1 MEEGIFEGLK
11 VLDCASFI
19 AAPAAATVLSDF
31 GAEVIKIEPP
41 GSGDPYRNLPN
52 LPGYPRSQHNFAWLL
67 ESRNKRSLALD
78 LTKPEGQAVLHRLVA
93 EADVFITNFP
103 PAVRG
108 RLGMTYAELAP
119 LNERLIY
126 ASFTGYGEKGEEAN
140 KPGFD
145 SNAYWARSG
154 LMDLVR
160 ADTDTTPA
168 RSVAGMG
175 DHPCAMALYGA
186 IVTALYK
193 RERTGKGSHV
203 SSNLM
208 ANGIW
213 ANGVLA
219 QAKLCGAKF
228 GERRPRERAL
238 NAVTNHYKCRDGRWI
253 ILSLLNEERQWP
265 ALARCLGR
273 EDFITDARF
282 ATKPDRHA
290 RSLELIRIF
299 DEIFATRD
307 LAEWR
312 KMLDGNGLVFGVV
325 GILDDIPDDRQM
337 IDNDVLVPFEDD
349 TMLTVNSP
357 IWVDGSH
364 EGHAAASARTSAST
378 ATRCCARPA
387 MTRPRSR
394 SCERRARW
402 REARLAHVRG
412 AACDR
417 LDHAASL
424 PTVETD
430 SRKMR
435 QLLRH
440 EATASDCGSAPSRR
454 RQGR

>member
-1 MEEGIFEGLK
+1 MPLDPPTAANHDSTPRNKNKRHGSKLMDGIFEGLK

-52 LPGYPRSQHNFAWLL
+52 LPGYPHSPHNFAWML
-67 ESRNKRSLALD
+67 EARNKRSLALD
-78 LTKPEGQAVLHRLVA
+78 LSKPEGQAVLHRLVA

-108 RLGMTYAELAP
+108 RLKMTYAELAP

-160 ADTDTTPA
+160 GDLTATPA

-238 NAVTNHYKCRDGRWI
+238 NAVTNHYQCRDGRWL
-253 ILSLLNEERQWP
+253 ILSLLNEEKQWP
-265 ALARCLGR
+265 TLARCLQR
-273 EDFITDARF
+273 EDLVTDARF
-282 ATKPDRHA
+282 ATKADRHA
-290 RSLELIRIF
+290 RSLELIKIF
-299 DEIFATRD
+299 DEIFAAKD

-312 KMLDGNGLVFGVV
+312 GILDGNGLVFGVV
-325 GILDDIPDDRQM
+325 GILDDIPEDRQM
-337 IDNDVLVPFEDD
+337 LENDVLVPFEGD

-357 IWVDGSH
+357 IWIDGNQK
-364 EGHAAASARTSAST
+364 TQ
-378 ATRCCARPA
+378 
-387 MTRPRSR
+387 PRHPPGIGQHSD
-394 SCERRARW
+394 AVL
-402 REARLAHVRG
+402 REAGYDDAAIAKLRSSG
-412 AACDR
+412 AVA
-417 LDHAASL
+417 
-424 PTVETD
+424 
-430 SRKMR
+430 
-435 QLLRH
+435 
-440 EATASDCGSAPSRR
+440 
-454 RQGR
+454 

>member
-1 MEEGIFEGLK
+1 M
-11 VLDCASFI
+11 
-19 AAPAAATVLSDF
+19 
-31 GAEVIKIEPP
+31 
-41 GSGDPYRNLPN
+41 
-52 LPGYPRSQHNFAWLL
+52 
-67 ESRNKRSLALD
+67 
-78 LTKPEGQAVLHRLVA
+78 

-103 PAVRG
+103 PAVRS
-108 RLGMTYAELAP
+108 RLGISYAELAP
-119 LNERLIY
+119 LNTRLIY
-126 ASFTGYGEKGEEAN
+126 ASFTGYGEKGDEAN

-160 ADTDTTPA
+160 ADLDTSPA

-193 RERTGKGSHV
+193 RERTGNGSHV

-213 ANGVLA
+213 ANSVLA

-228 GERRPRERAL
+228 SERRPRERAL
-238 NAVTNHYKCRDGRWI
+238 NAVTNHYKCRDGRWL

-273 EDFITDARF
+273 EDFITDVRF

-290 RSLELIRIF
+290 RSLELIKIF

-312 KMLDGNGLVFGVV
+312 GILDGNGLVFGVV
-325 GILDDIPDDRQM
+325 GILDDIPTDQQM
-337 IDNDVLVPFEDD
+337 RDNDVLVPFEGD

-357 IWVDGSH
+357 IWIDGSQKTKPRH
-364 EGHAAASARTSAST
+364 PPGIGEHSDEVLREAGYDAAAI
-378 ATRCCARPA
+378 
-387 MTRPRSR
+387 
-394 SCERRARW
+394 
-402 REARLAHVRG
+402 ARLRSSG
-412 AACDR
+412 AVA
-417 LDHAASL
+417 
-424 PTVETD
+424 
-430 SRKMR
+430 
-435 QLLRH
+435 
-440 EATASDCGSAPSRR
+440 
-454 RQGR
+454 

>member
-1 MEEGIFEGLK
+1 MDDGIFEGLK

-52 LPGYPRSQHNFAWLL
+52 LPGYPHSEHNFAWLL

-78 LTKPEGQAVLHRLVA
+78 LSKPEGQAVLHRLVA

-119 LNERLIY
+119 LNARLIY

-160 ADTDTTPA
+160 GDLATTPA

-208 ANGIW
+208 ANGVW

-228 GERRPRERAL
+228 SERRPRERAL
-238 NAVTNHYKCRDGRWI
+238 NAVTNHYRCRDGRWI

-265 ALARCLGR
+265 TLARCLER
-273 EDFITDARF
+273 EDLVTDARF
-282 ATKPDRHA
+282 ATKADRHA
-290 RSLELIRIF
+290 RSLELIKIF
-299 DEIFATRD
+299 DDIFAGKD
-307 LAEWR
+307 LADWR
-312 KMLDGNGLVFGVV
+312 GILDGNGLVFGVV

-337 IDNDVLVPFEDD
+337 LENDVLVPFQGD

-357 IWVDGSH
+357 IWIDGSQKTQP
-364 EGHAAASARTSAST
+364 R
-378 ATRCCARPA
+378 RP
-387 MTRPRSR
+387 PGIGEHSD
-394 SCERRARW
+394 EVL
-402 REARLAHVRG
+402 REAGYDDAAIAQLRSAG
-412 AACDR
+412 AVA
-417 LDHAASL
+417 
-424 PTVETD
+424 
-430 SRKMR
+430 
-435 QLLRH
+435 
-440 EATASDCGSAPSRR
+440 
-454 RQGR
+454 

>member
-1 MEEGIFEGLK
+1 MEDGIFEGLK

-31 GAEVIKIEPP
+31 GAKVIKIEPP
-41 GSGDPYRNLPN
+41 GAGDPYRNLPN
-52 LPGYPRSQHNFAWLL
+52 LPGYPRSEHNFAWLL

-78 LTKPEGQAVLHRLVA
+78 LSKPEGQAVLHRLAA

-108 RLGMTYAELAP
+108 RLGIAYAELAP
-119 LNERLIY
+119 LNQRLIY

-160 ADTDTTPA
+160 ADTTTTPA

-203 SSNLM
+203 ASNLM

-213 ANGVLA
+213 ANGVMA

-228 GERRPRERAL
+228 SERRPREHAL

-253 ILSLLNEERQWP
+253 ILSLLNEDRQWP
-265 ALARCLGR
+265 ALTRCLGR
-273 EDFITDARF
+273 EDLISDARF

-290 RSLELIRIF
+290 RSLELIKLF

-312 KMLDGNGLVFGVV
+312 KRLDGNGLVFGVV
-325 GILDDIPDDRQM
+325 GILDDIPTDRQM
-337 IDNDVLVPFEDD
+337 IDNDVLVPFEGDS
-349 TMLTVNSP
+349 MLTVNSP
-357 IWVDGSH
+357 IWVDGSQK
-364 EGHAAASARTSAST
+364 T
-378 ATRCCARPA
+378 APRRP
-387 MTRPRSR
+387 PHVGEHSD
-394 SCERRARW
+394 EVL
-402 REARLAHVRG
+402 REAG
-412 AACDR
+412 YDEAAI
-417 LDHAASL
+417 
-424 PTVETD
+424 
-430 SRKMR
+430 R
-435 QLLRH
+435 QLRNSG
-440 EATASDCGSAPSRR
+440 AVG
-454 RQGR
+454 

>member
-1 MEEGIFEGLK
+1 MEDGIFEGLK

-31 GAEVIKIEPP
+31 GAKVIKIEPP

-52 LPGYPRSQHNFAWLL
+52 LPGYPHSEHNFAWLL

-78 LTKPEGQAVLHRLVA
+78 LSKPEGQAVLHRLVA

-108 RLGMTYAELAP
+108 RLGIAYAELAP
-119 LNERLIY
+119 LNQRLIY

-160 ADTDTTPA
+160 ADTATTPA

-193 RERTGKGSHV
+193 RERTGQGSHV
-203 SSNLM
+203 ASNLM
-208 ANGIW
+208 ANGVW
-213 ANGVLA
+213 ANGVMA

-228 GERRPRERAL
+228 SERRPREHAL
-238 NAVTNHYKCRDGRWI
+238 NAVTNHYKCRDGRWL
-253 ILSLLNEERQWP
+253 ILSLLNEDRQWP
-265 ALARCLGR
+265 ALTRCLGR
-273 EDFITDARF
+273 EDLVTDVRF

-290 RSLELIRIF
+290 RSLELIKLF
-299 DEIFATRD
+299 DETFATRD

-312 KMLDGNGLVFGVV
+312 KRLDGNGLVFGVV
-325 GILDDIPDDRQM
+325 GILDDIPTDRQM
-337 IDNDVLVPFEDD
+337 IDNDVLVPFEGGS
-349 TMLTVNSP
+349 MLTVNSP
-357 IWVDGSH
+357 IWVDGSQK
-364 EGHAAASARTSAST
+364 T
-378 ATRCCARPA
+378 APRRP
-387 MTRPRSR
+387 PDVGEHSD
-394 SCERRARW
+394 EVL
-402 REARLAHVRG
+402 REAG
-412 AACDR
+412 YDEAAI
-417 LDHAASL
+417 
-424 PTVETD
+424 
-430 SRKMR
+430 R
-435 QLLRH
+435 QLRN
-440 EATASDCGSAPSRR
+440 AGAVG
-454 RQGR
+454 

>member
-1 MEEGIFEGLK
+1 MEDGIFKGLK

-31 GAEVIKIEPP
+31 GAQVIKIEPP

-52 LPGYPRSQHNFAWLL
+52 LPGYPRSEHNYAWLM

-78 LTKPEGQAVLHRLVA
+78 LSKPEGQAVLHRLAA
-93 EADVFITNFP
+93 EADVLITNFP

-108 RLGMTYAELAP
+108 RLGLTYDELAP
-119 LNERLIY
+119 LNPRLIY

-145 SNAYWARSG
+145 TNAYWARSG

-168 RSVAGMG
+168 RSGAGMG

-213 ANGVLA
+213 AASVLA
-219 QAKLCGAKF
+219 QAKLCGAKC

-238 NAVTNHYKCRDGRWI
+238 NAVTNHYRCKDGRWL
-253 ILSLLNEERQWP
+253 ILSLLNEDRQWP
-265 ALARCLGR
+265 TLARILGR
-273 EDFITDARF
+273 EDLIAHPRF
-282 ATKPDRHA
+282 ATKKDRHA
-290 RSLELIRIF
+290 RSIDLIKIF
-299 DEIFATRD
+299 DEVFATRP
-307 LAEWR
+307 LAEWS
-312 KMLDGNGLVFGVV
+312 KLLDGNGLVFGVV
-325 GILDDIPDDRQM
+325 GILDDIPNDQQM
-337 IDNDVLVPFEDD
+337 IDNEVVVPFEND

-357 IWVDGSH
+357 IWVDG
-364 EGHAAASARTSAST
+364 A
-378 ATRCCARPA
+378 PKV
-387 MTRPRSR
+387 RPRKAPALGEHSD
-394 SCERRARW
+394 EILRAAGYD
-402 REARLAHVRG
+402 EAAIEKLRASG
-412 AACDR
+412 AVA
-417 LDHAASL
+417 
-424 PTVETD
+424 
-430 SRKMR
+430 
-435 QLLRH
+435 
-440 EATASDCGSAPSRR
+440 
-454 RQGR
+454 

>member
-1 MEEGIFEGLK
+1 MDDGIFEGLK

-31 GAEVIKIEPP
+31 GAQVIKIEPP
-41 GSGDPYRNLPN
+41 GAGDPYRNLPN
-52 LPGYPRSQHNFAWLL
+52 LPGYPRSEHNFAWLL

-78 LTKPEGQAVLHRLVA
+78 LSKPEGQAVLHRLAA

-108 RLGMTYAELAP
+108 RLGISWKELEP
-119 LNERLIY
+119 LNPRLIY
-126 ASFTGYGEKGEEAN
+126 ASFTGYGEQGEEAN

-160 ADTDTTPA
+160 AEDTSTPA

-203 SSNLM
+203 RSNLM
-208 ANGIW
+208 ANGVW

-219 QAKLCGAKF
+219 QAKLCGATFSK
-228 GERRPRERAL
+228 RRPREQAL
-238 NAVTNHYKCRDGRWI
+238 NAVTNHYRCRDGRWL
-253 ILSLLNEERQWP
+253 ILSLLNEDRQWP
-265 ALARCLGR
+265 TLAKCLDR
-273 EDFITDARF
+273 EDLVTDPRF

-290 RSLELIRIF
+290 RSLELIKLF

-312 KMLDGNGLVFGVV
+312 KRLDGNGLVFGVV
-325 GILDDIPDDRQM
+325 GILDDIPTDQQM
-337 IDNDVLVPFEDD
+337 IDNDVLLPFEGDRL
-349 TMLTVNSP
+349 LTVNSP
-357 IWVDGSH
+357 IWVDGS
-364 EGHAAASARTSAST
+364 RK
-378 ATRCCARPA
+378 AT
-387 MTRPRSR
+387 PRKPPGVGEHSD
-394 SCERRARW
+394 EVL
-402 REARLAHVRG
+402 REAG
-412 AACDR
+412 YDEAAI
-417 LDHAASL
+417 
-424 PTVETD
+424 
-430 SRKMR
+430 R
-435 QLLRH
+435 QLRSSG
-440 EATASDCGSAPSRR
+440 AVG
-454 RQGR
+454 

>member
-1 MEEGIFEGLK
+1 MEDGIFEGLK

-41 GSGDPYRNLPN
+41 GSGDPYRNLPQ
-52 LPGYPRSQHNFAWLL
+52 LPGYPRSEENYAWLL

-78 LTKPEGQAVLHRLVA
+78 LSKPEGQAVLHKLVMD
-93 EADVFITNFP
+93 ADVFITNFP
-103 PAVRG
+103 PDVRG
-108 RLGMTYAELAP
+108 RLGISYTELGP
-119 LNERLIY
+119 LNPRLIY

-160 ADTDTTPA
+160 ADESTTPA

-203 SSNLM
+203 ASNLM
-208 ANGIW
+208 ANGVW

-219 QAKLCGAKF
+219 QAKLSGAKF
-228 GERRPRERAL
+228 SERRNREHAL
-238 NAVTNHYKCRDGRWI
+238 NAVTNHYKCKDGRWI
-253 ILSLLNEERQWP
+253 ILSLLSEERQWP
-265 ALARCLGR
+265 ILARCLGR
-273 EDFITDARF
+273 EDLMTDERF
-282 ATKPDRHA
+282 ATKPDRHK
-290 RSLELIRIF
+290 RSVELIRIF

-312 KMLDGNGLVFGVV
+312 KTLDGNGLVFGVV
-325 GILDDIPDDRQM
+325 GILDDLPIDRQM
-337 IDNDVLVPFEDD
+337 IDNGVLVPFEGD

-357 IWVDGSH
+357 IWIDGSQK
-364 EGHAAASARTSAST
+364 TQPK
-378 ATRCCARPA
+378 RPPA
-387 MTRPRSR
+387 IGEHSD
-394 SCERRARW
+394 EVL
-402 REARLAHVRG
+402 REAGFDDA
-412 AACDR
+412 
-417 LDHAASL
+417 
-424 PTVETD
+424 TI
-430 SRKMR
+430 R
-435 QLLRH
+435 QLR
-440 EATASDCGSAPSRR
+440 ASGAVA
-454 RQGR
+454 